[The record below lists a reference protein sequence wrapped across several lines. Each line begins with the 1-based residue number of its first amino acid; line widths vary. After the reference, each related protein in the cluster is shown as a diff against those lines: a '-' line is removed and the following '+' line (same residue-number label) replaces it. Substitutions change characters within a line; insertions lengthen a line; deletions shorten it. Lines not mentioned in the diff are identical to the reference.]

1 MSSSKEASPT
11 ARMRAERADQQAR
24 ERDIVKA
31 ETVAAAQALDDR
43 TARLRQL
50 RLAKEKT
57 DGEAAEAVEAAKV
70 AAKVAAKAAKKP
82 AKKAAPKAK
91 KVSA

>member
-31 ETVAAAQALDDR
+31 ETAAAAQALDDR
-43 TARLRQL
+43 TARLRKL

-57 DGEAAEAVEAAKV
+57 DGEAAEAAEAVKAAAKG
-70 AAKVAAKAAKKP
+70 AKKP
-82 AKKAAPKAK
+82 ARKK
-91 KVSA
+91 KVPA